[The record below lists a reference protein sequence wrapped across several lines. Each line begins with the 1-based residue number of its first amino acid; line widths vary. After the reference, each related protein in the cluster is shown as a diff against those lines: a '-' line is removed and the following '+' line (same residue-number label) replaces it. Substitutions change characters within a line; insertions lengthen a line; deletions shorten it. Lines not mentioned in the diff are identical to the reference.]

1 LIWQLTPDVA
11 NSSTVD
17 ETEDGEAV
25 TTTATTGQPEIGG
38 RDPRRRRETT
48 TDEKT
53 DTRPHVMTVAT
64 TDEITADT
72 ASTVTGETT
81 EAASTATGEMT
92 GAALTETDATT
103 GAAST
108 ETDAMTGAAL
118 IEIGETTG
126 AASTATGVMTAPVS
140 IATDAMNEEASIAT
154 GAMTGAAAALTDMN
168 GAADTIESRRKET
181 LPARGRSYIWPSDQ
195 WQPEKKNE
203 KPRQLHTRLLSLVGP
218 DR

>member
-92 GAALTETDATT
+92 GAA
-103 GAAST
+103 
-108 ETDAMTGAAL
+108 
-118 IEIGETTG
+118 
-126 AASTATGVMTAPVS
+126 STATGVMTAPVS
-140 IATDAMNEEASIAT
+140 IAKDAMNEEASIA
-154 GAMTGAAAALTDMN
+154 TGAAAALTDMN